1 MILHKIYLII
11 IVVHHRIYL
20 CAAIGIKVFKSW
32 SYRLIMDFRH
42 KIINFRHKGAKK
54 DPDLDPEFFNLSQ
67 NKWFNKIKNSGYRP
81 EKMGSWR

>member
-1 MILHKIYLII
+1 MIIN
-11 IVVHHRIYL
+11 
-20 CAAIGIKVFKSW
+20 
-32 SYRLIMDFRH
+32 FRH

-81 EKMGSWR
+81 EKKGSWR